1 MTKHLSETHVIADKS
16 AVKYVTNIYTTA

>member
-1 MTKHLSETHVIADKS
+1 VKS